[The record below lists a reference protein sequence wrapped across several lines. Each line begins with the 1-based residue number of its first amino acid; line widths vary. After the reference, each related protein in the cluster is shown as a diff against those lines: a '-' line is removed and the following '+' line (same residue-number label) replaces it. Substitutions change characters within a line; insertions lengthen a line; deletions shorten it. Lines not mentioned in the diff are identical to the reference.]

1 MKTNFGDLISKYEKQ
16 TGKPIMSFPRSG
28 NLCPTEDKVF
38 RCFEYFNVEDTKI
51 VILGQ
56 DPYYSNDQATGLA
69 FECKSG
75 EQPSLKNILK
85 VYNKSKIDFEEW
97 AKKGVLLM
105 NTALTTE
112 EGKAKA
118 HSKEWKGFTKFILE
132 SIANINESPK
142 SNKQIPNDTEIK
154 NMKGPLFVC
163 WGNDAINLCDGFGK
177 KICSS
182 HPSPLGFSKSLSSGY
197 PSFKDSDVFN
207 RIEMITEIS
216 L

>member
-1 MKTNFGDLISKYEKQ
+1 MKTNYGDLINRFENPIASFQKTSK
-16 TGKPIMSFPRSG
+16 
-28 NLCPTEDKVF
+28 LCPSEDKVF
-38 RCFEYFNVEDTKI
+38 RCFNYFNVEETKI

-69 FECKSG
+69 FECNSG

-85 VYNKSKIDFEEW
+85 IYNKPKIDFEEW

-118 HSKEWKGFTKFILE
+118 HSKDWKKFTRSILD
-132 SIANINESPK
+132 SIAEINESPK
-142 SNKQIPNDTEIK
+142 GKKGIPSDDELK

-163 WGNDAINLCDGFGK
+163 WGNDAINLCNGFDK

-197 PSFKDSDVFN
+197 PSFKDSNVFE
-207 RIEMITEIS
+207 RIQYITNVQ